1 MWKFMYSSI
10 WIMYLSSYYGSGSLL
25 LAKQER
31 RFALFVKSSN
41 FYKSQM
47 YSGNPYNYTIIHGWV
62 HSCGL
67 NRKGWEVN
75 MTVGCCFIL
84 VVFPVTKHCRNGCI
98 PITVVFTRPKGSWQQ
113 TAQQSSLS
121 VYRTI
126 SWLRDQPWCLCMHYM
141 CSLLVYATLHAFV
154 VGIIYTPPNP

>member
-67 NRKGWEVN
+67 NHKGWEVN

-84 VVFPVTKHCRNGCI
+84 VVFPVTKHCRMGTSQLLWYSLA
-98 PITVVFTRPKGSWQQ
+98 PRAHGSRQHN
-113 TAQQSSLS
+113 SLA
-121 VYRTI
+121 YRSIGPYHGSET
-126 SWLRDQPWCLCMHYM
+126 SHG
-141 CSLLVYATLHAFV
+141 VYACIRRQLHV
-154 VGIIYTPPNP
+154 